1 MGKQIK
7 KWVKVTLT
15 KRTHKANEDGVT
27 ATWCWSDITSIKG
40 KVFGEVTDSDS
51 KQSGS
56 LSSLK
61 GGENIAKSSGLGIF
75 IWMNK
80 YDDTYAQTIIDTY
93 GDKAYV
99 NLQFKDGAIS
109 SYELIDSEKYAQLS
123 PEEMIET
130 MPLPSQ
136 SVFAS

>member
-1 MGKQIK
+1 MGNQIK
-7 KWVKVTLT
+7 KWIQVTLT

-56 LSSLK
+56 LSILK

-93 GDKAYV
+93 GD
-99 NLQFKDGAIS
+99 
-109 SYELIDSEKYAQLS
+109 SEKYAQLS

-130 MPLPSQ
+130 MSLPSQ

>member
-1 MGKQIK
+1 MGNQIK
-7 KWVKVTLT
+7 KWVQVSLT

-27 ATWCWSDITSIKG
+27 ATWCWSDITLIKG

-56 LSSLK
+56 LSILK
-61 GGENIAKSSGLGIF
+61 GGENIAKLS
-75 IWMNK
+75 
-80 YDDTYAQTIIDTY
+80 
-93 GDKAYV
+93 
-99 NLQFKDGAIS
+99 LQFKDGVIS

-130 MPLPSQ
+130 MSLPSQ
-136 SVFAS
+136 QVFAS